1 MEIELSSNF
10 LRKAKKLSNKEKV
23 LLSERADIFR
33 KNPNDPRLKTHALI
47 GKLKGMLSF
56 SLDYSKRVVFLY
68 IEPNKVLF
76 FDIGSH
82 NEVYRN

>member
-10 LRKAKKLSNKEKV
+10 LRKAKKLSNKEKI
-23 LLSERADIFR
+23 LLSERTDIFR
-33 KNPNDPRLKTHALI
+33 KNPNDPRLKTHALT

-68 IEPNKVLF
+68 VKPNKVLF

-82 NEVYRN
+82 NEVYR

>member
-1 MEIELSSNF
+1 
-10 LRKAKKLSNKEKV
+10 
-23 LLSERADIFR
+23 
-33 KNPNDPRLKTHALI
+33 LI